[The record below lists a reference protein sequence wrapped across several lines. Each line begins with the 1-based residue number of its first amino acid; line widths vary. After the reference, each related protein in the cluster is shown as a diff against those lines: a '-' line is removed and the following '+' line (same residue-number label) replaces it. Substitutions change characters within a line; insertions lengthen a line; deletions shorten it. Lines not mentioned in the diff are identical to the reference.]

1 MSKLKEIIH
10 QYVVEALQEILDESY
25 EPEAK
30 QISEARRLIKS
41 YGRAKVY
48 YNPESKEH
56 EVDFFDKNGK
66 NLGEGPRYYTD
77 DREDAHRTAQTQL
90 KHMTKVEESVNQIDE
105 LSLDTLEK
113 YKRAAGK
120 RLRSLSPQ
128 YNWSPDSP
136 VKKEIDKRVK
146 GYRQAW
152 QKIEDKV

>member
-10 QYVVEALQEILDESY
+10 QYVVEALQEILDE
-25 EPEAK
+25 
-30 QISEARRLIKS
+30 
-41 YGRAKVY
+41 
-48 YNPESKEH
+48 
-56 EVDFFDKNGK
+56 EV
-66 NLGEGPRYYTD
+66 E
-77 DREDAHRTAQTQL
+77 
-90 KHMTKVEESVNQIDE
+90 QIDE